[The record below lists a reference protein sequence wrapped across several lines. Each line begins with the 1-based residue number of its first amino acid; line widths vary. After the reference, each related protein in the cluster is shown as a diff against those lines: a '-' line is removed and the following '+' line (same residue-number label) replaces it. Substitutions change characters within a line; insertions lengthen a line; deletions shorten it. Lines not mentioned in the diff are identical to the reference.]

1 MDLLLRPIT
10 NICSGHRWRLATRL
24 RVRLAATEFRARRGP
39 RPHLAA
45 TRPPP
50 LVGYL
55 GDEDPRHRHRD
66 SEGWLAYLRLEDRP
80 GLSPITTVGRSTPSK
95 MHRWRPTRCGRRG
108 DPLRSASLKERG
120 RVKEVVGWT
129 CRLWLLGP
137 VGERALS
144 AWPRSWLAVGHPG
157 GGLALTPASDDAD
170 SSSGPDGQ
178 RGARFGRGLGCR
190 TVVLTI

>member
-108 DPLRSASLKERG
+108 DPRRSIPLCSSRGFASFLG
-120 RVKEVVGWT
+120 RVEGGRRPRPVRVVGS
-129 CRLWLLGP
+129 L
-137 VGERALS
+137 
-144 AWPRSWLAVGHPG
+144 
-157 GGLALTPASDDAD
+157 
-170 SSSGPDGQ
+170 SGPGVACAEAPGV
-178 RGARFGRGLGCR
+178 RTLGRARRLVGVFSELPPPA
-190 TVVLTI
+190 